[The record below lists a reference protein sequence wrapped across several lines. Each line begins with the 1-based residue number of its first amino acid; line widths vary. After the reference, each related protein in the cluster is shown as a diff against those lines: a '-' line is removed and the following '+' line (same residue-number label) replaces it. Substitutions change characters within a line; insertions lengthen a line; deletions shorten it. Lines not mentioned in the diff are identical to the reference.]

1 MDQSCQQAG
10 KIKMLDSG
18 SGSGSVE
25 IQRRKDNKKRAQ

>member
-18 SGSGSVE
+18 SVE
-25 IQRRKDNKKRAQ
+25 IQRWKDDKKRAQ

>member
-18 SGSGSVE
+18 SGSVE